1 VNDSSASPALSRPPR
16 WVIQS
21 ILVALIGYGLLGYVL
36 SMISSLRSL
45 FIILL
50 VSLFLSF
57 AIEPAVNRMEN
68 LRVRRGVAT
77 GIMFLLI
84 LGAIGGFGVAVG
96 ALLAEQLTEFSDN
109 IPTYL
114 ADIDTFLEDQF
125 GVEEATADLR
135 ANYEDGAI
143 ASYLSSFADDLA
155 RFGSTV
161 VNVLFQL
168 FTIGLFTFY
177 LVAEGPKL
185 RRSVCSLLSAQK
197 ARQVLVVWDL
207 AIAKT
212 GGYILSRAALAIIA
226 GVVHWVA
233 FEFINLPSAL
243 ALALWVGVVSQFIP
257 VIGTYIAGVLPVVVG
272 LLDEPST
279 GLWALVI
286 IVVYQQLENYFF
298 APRITAHTME
308 IHPAVAFGSVIAG
321 NALLGVVGALLA
333 LPFAATLQAVISA
346 SAERYEVDEE
356 TLRESRERR
365 GRGRGRKRR
374 GRGRKRRGRKKR
386 PQRGAFATTVRGIL
400 EWVGVIA
407 GAFVFALV
415 VKTFLFQAY
424 YIPSPSMEA
433 TLEISDRI
441 IVNKLSYQLHDVNRG
456 DVIVFKNPEGASR
469 GVEDLIKRVVGLPGE
484 TVQVQG
490 GRVYI
495 DETLLLEPY
504 LAAQDITGSF
514 SKPPGCVGINDA
526 PDQCTV
532 ADGYV
537 FVMGD
542 NRPNSN
548 DSRIFGP
555 IPVDSIEG
563 RAFLRV
569 WPLGRLERL

>member
-1 VNDSSASPALSRPPR
+1 MNDSSASPALSRPPR

-135 ANYEDGAI
+135 TNYEDGAI
-143 ASYLSSFADDLA
+143 ASYLGSFADDLA

-197 ARQVLVVWDL
+197 ARRVLVVWDL

-346 SAERYEVDEE
+346 TAERYEVDEE
-356 TLRESRERR
+356 TLKESRA
-365 GRGRGRKRR
+365 
-374 GRGRKRRGRKKR
+374 RRGRKER
-386 PQRGAFATTVRGIL
+386 PRRGAFATTVRGVL

-495 DETLLLEPY
+495 DKILLLEPY

-514 SKPPGCVGINDA
+514 RKPPGCVGINDA

-548 DSRIFGP
+548 DSRVFGP

-569 WPLGRLERL
+569 WPLGRFGRL

>member
-1 VNDSSASPALSRPPR
+1 MNDSSASPALSRPPR

-321 NALLGVVGALLA
+321 NAMLGVVGALLA

-386 PQRGAFATTVRGIL
+386 
-400 EWVGVIA
+400 
-407 GAFVFALV
+407 
-415 VKTFLFQAY
+415 
-424 YIPSPSMEA
+424 
-433 TLEISDRI
+433 
-441 IVNKLSYQLHDVNRG
+441 
-456 DVIVFKNPEGASR
+456 
-469 GVEDLIKRVVGLPGE
+469 
-484 TVQVQG
+484 
-490 GRVYI
+490 
-495 DETLLLEPY
+495 
-504 LAAQDITGSF
+504 
-514 SKPPGCVGINDA
+514 
-526 PDQCTV
+526 
-532 ADGYV
+532 
-537 FVMGD
+537 
-542 NRPNSN
+542 
-548 DSRIFGP
+548 
-555 IPVDSIEG
+555 
-563 RAFLRV
+563 
-569 WPLGRLERL
+569 

>member
-1 VNDSSASPALSRPPR
+1 
-16 WVIQS
+16 
-21 ILVALIGYGLLGYVL
+21 
-36 SMISSLRSL
+36 MISSLRSL

-68 LRVRRGVAT
+68 HSVRRGVAT

-135 ANYEDGAI
+135 TNYEDGAI
-143 ASYLSSFADDLA
+143 ASYLGSFADDLA

-185 RRSVCSLLSAQK
+185 RRSVCSRLSAQQ
-197 ARQVLVVWDL
+197 ARRVLVVWDL

-233 FEFINLPSAL
+233 FEIINLPSAL

-286 IVVYQQLENYFF
+286 VVVY
-298 APRITAHTME
+298 
-308 IHPAVAFGSVIAG
+308 AFT
-321 NALLGVVGALLA
+321 
-333 LPFAATLQAVISA
+333 P
-346 SAERYEVDEE
+346 
-356 TLRESRERR
+356 
-365 GRGRGRKRR
+365 
-374 GRGRKRRGRKKR
+374 
-386 PQRGAFATTVRGIL
+386 
-400 EWVGVIA
+400 
-407 GAFVFALV
+407 
-415 VKTFLFQAY
+415 
-424 YIPSPSMEA
+424 
-433 TLEISDRI
+433 
-441 IVNKLSYQLHDVNRG
+441 KL
-456 DVIVFKNPEGASR
+456 
-469 GVEDLIKRVVGLPGE
+469 
-484 TVQVQG
+484 
-490 GRVYI
+490 
-495 DETLLLEPY
+495 
-504 LAAQDITGSF
+504 
-514 SKPPGCVGINDA
+514 
-526 PDQCTV
+526 
-532 ADGYV
+532 
-537 FVMGD
+537 
-542 NRPNSN
+542 
-548 DSRIFGP
+548 
-555 IPVDSIEG
+555 
-563 RAFLRV
+563 
-569 WPLGRLERL
+569 

>member
-135 ANYEDGAI
+135 ANYEGGAI

-197 ARQVLVVWDL
+197 ARRVLVVWDL

-346 SAERYEVDEE
+346 TAERYEVDEE
-356 TLRESRERR
+356 TLKESRERR
-365 GRGRGRKRR
+365 GRKE
-374 GRGRKRRGRKKR
+374 R
-386 PQRGAFATTVRGIL
+386 PRRGAFATTVRGIL

-495 DETLLLEPY
+495 DEILLLEPY

-514 SKPPGCVGINDA
+514 RKPPGCVGSNDA

-542 NRPNSN
+542 NRPNSK

>member
-1 VNDSSASPALSRPPR
+1 
-16 WVIQS
+16 
-21 ILVALIGYGLLGYVL
+21 
-36 SMISSLRSL
+36 MISSLRSL

-135 ANYEDGAI
+135 TNYEDGAI
-143 ASYLSSFADDLA
+143 ASYLGSFADDLA

-197 ARQVLVVWDL
+197 ARRVLVVWDL

-346 SAERYEVDEE
+346 TAERYEVDEE
-356 TLRESRERR
+356 TLKESRA
-365 GRGRGRKRR
+365 
-374 GRGRKRRGRKKR
+374 RRGRKER
-386 PQRGAFATTVRGIL
+386 PRRGAFATTVRGVL

-495 DETLLLEPY
+495 DKILLLEPY

-514 SKPPGCVGINDA
+514 RKPPGCVGINDA

-548 DSRIFGP
+548 DSRVFGP

-569 WPLGRLERL
+569 WPLGHFGRL

>member
-135 ANYEDGAI
+135 TNYEDGAI
-143 ASYLSSFADDLA
+143 ASYLGSFADDLA

-197 ARQVLVVWDL
+197 ARRVLVVWDL

-346 SAERYEVDEE
+346 TAERYEVDEE
-356 TLRESRERR
+356 TLKESRA
-365 GRGRGRKRR
+365 
-374 GRGRKRRGRKKR
+374 RRGRKER
-386 PQRGAFATTVRGIL
+386 PRRGAFATTVRGVL

-495 DETLLLEPY
+495 DKILLLEPY

-514 SKPPGCVGINDA
+514 RKPPGCVGINDA

-548 DSRIFGP
+548 DSRVFGP

-569 WPLGRLERL
+569 WPLGHFGRL

>member
-1 VNDSSASPALSRPPR
+1 MNDSSASPALSRPPR

-135 ANYEDGAI
+135 TNYEDGAI
-143 ASYLSSFADDLA
+143 ASYLGSFADDLA

-197 ARQVLVVWDL
+197 ARRVLVVWDL

-346 SAERYEVDEE
+346 TAERYEVDEE
-356 TLRESRERR
+356 TLKESRA
-365 GRGRGRKRR
+365 
-374 GRGRKRRGRKKR
+374 RRGRKER
-386 PQRGAFATTVRGIL
+386 PRRGAFATTVRGVL

-495 DETLLLEPY
+495 DKILLLEPY

-514 SKPPGCVGINDA
+514 RKPPGCVGINDA

-548 DSRIFGP
+548 DSRVFGP

-569 WPLGRLERL
+569 WPLGHFGRL